1 MRKYTAVYTPK
12 KSKEAILHK
21 YEAHNPKDAIEKAQ
35 KFDAWPNVAIYDDTY
50 SAIPSYGEMIYLN
63 GKIIKRSFDGPYLLK
78 SLCIYDAIRTDLSYV
93 SLRISN
99 KILTITERPKTVQ
112 FVKDICVSINKLS
125 SLCQKEA
132 ELNNEPCR
140 WL

>member
-1 MRKYTAVYTPK
+1 MRKYTALYTPK
-12 KSKEAILHK
+12 KSKEAILQK
-21 YEAHNPKDAIEKAQ
+21 YEA
-35 KFDAWPNVAIYDDTY
+35 
-50 SAIPSYGEMIYLN
+50 
-63 GKIIKRSFDGPYLLK
+63 
-78 SLCIYDAIRTDLSYV
+78 YV

-99 KILTITERPKTVQ
+99 KILTITELPKTVQ

>member
-12 KSKEAILHK
+12 KCKEAICQS
-21 YEAHNPKDAIEKAQ
+21 YEAHDPKDAIEKAQ
-35 KFDAWPNVAIYDDTY
+35 KFDAWPNVVIYDDTY

-63 GKIIKRSFDGPYLLK
+63 GQIIKRSFDGYYLLE
-78 SLCIYDAIRTDLSYV
+78 SLCLYDAIRTDLSYV

-99 KILTITERPKTVQ
+99 KISAITGKPGTVQ
-112 FVKDICVSINKLS
+112 FVKDICVALNKLS
-125 SLCQKEA
+125 SLCQAEA
-132 ELNNEPCR
+132 AKNDEPCR